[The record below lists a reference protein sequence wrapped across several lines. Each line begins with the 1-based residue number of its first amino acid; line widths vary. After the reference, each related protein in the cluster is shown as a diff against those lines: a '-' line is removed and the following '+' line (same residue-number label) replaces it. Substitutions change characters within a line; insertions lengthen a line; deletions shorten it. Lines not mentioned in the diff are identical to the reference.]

1 MSGVAPA
8 HLRLHQVPRA
18 ARLVAT
24 EETRRRSDWTWHMG
38 HRGPQPRRLRG
49 DQARVW
55 KTRGPQTAGPFVVCR
70 PISGQDTEVDF
81 YSSSP
86 LHGPTRIR
94 ATVQWKCA
102 QQLSL
107 RRPVDL
113 NHWRPNRTEQEVK
126 ALRRLLASYVLLYS
140 IQSEVAILSSVIL
153 SHHSLVYLVQQPC

>member
-24 EETRRRSDWTWHMG
+24 EETRRRSDWTWH
-38 HRGPQPRRLRG
+38 RGRNPDASGATRRGSGRQDAL
-49 DQARVW
+49 
-55 KTRGPQTAGPFVVCR
+55 KLPGPFVVCR
-70 PISGQDTEVDF
+70 PTSGQNTEVDF

-113 NHWRPNRTEQEVK
+113 NHWTAESNGAGGQSAGK
-126 ALRRLLASYVLLYS
+126 APS
-140 IQSEVAILSSVIL
+140 
-153 SHHSLVYLVQQPC
+153 